1 MDELP
6 KTDRRTPQPGDPM
19 FTFTELEGPDGG
31 EPRTLSFVNA
41 QVQPLDFATLQ
52 SAKIHKPVTIPLVW
66 RGGTLIDTTI
76 EGRAPGETVNASATL
91 QSEFTSR
98 AIGLVRGGW
107 LPSAF
112 AVMYQKTTILVDR
125 NVVSQITSRFANGK
139 RRGKQEPDFIDLFA
153 DQPIRINP
161 LLFVLEGNR
170 RTIPTPEDAATQ
182 FAEVEMKLRAALPE
196 AELAIGPDSLKGA
209 LGLIED
215 SRASLD
221 CKQRFLHHIAP
232 RTISPVA
239 QRDVEARWKEII
251 ETADLHSVPRQSLVV
266 LAALS
271 AVAVPNGK
279 SPAKRMLKFRNGYTE
294 ADAYN
299 ALADLR
305 AIELFIGC
313 HCLFPEEPMQLCT
326 GDKDMALL
334 WSGLQA
340 SNFRRSGRGFSYDM
354 APVEGL
360 FPESLGLSWKDFL
373 EEGE

>member
-1 MDELP
+1 MTRP
-6 KTDRRTPQPGDPM
+6 KHRTPQPGDPM
-19 FTFTELEGPDGG
+19 FTLIELEGPEGG
-31 EPRTLSFVNA
+31 DPRTLSFANP

-52 SAKIHKPVTIPLVW
+52 CAKIHRPVTIPLVW

-76 EGRAPGETVNASATL
+76 EGRTPGETVNASATL
-91 QSEFTSR
+91 ESPFTSK
-98 AIGLVRGGW
+98 AIGLVKGGW

-112 AVMYQKTTILVDR
+112 AVMYQKTTVLVDR
-125 NVVSQITSRFANGK
+125 NVVSQITSRFENGK

-170 RTIPTPEDAATQ
+170 RTIPTPDEAAAQ
-182 FAEVEMKLRAALPE
+182 LAEVEMKLRAALPE

-221 CKQRFLHHIAP
+221 CKQRFLRHIAP
-232 RTISPVA
+232 RMISPVA
-239 QRDVEARWKEII
+239 QRDVEARWKQII
-251 ETADLHSVPRQSLVV
+251 ASADLHSVPRQSLVV

-279 SPAKRMLKFRNGYTE
+279 SPAKRLLKFRNGYTD

-299 ALADLR
+299 ARADLR

-340 SNFRRSGRGFSYDM
+340 SNFGRCGTGFSYDM
-354 APVEGL
+354 TPVEGL
-360 FPESLGLSWKDFL
+360 LPESLGLSWRDFL
-373 EEGE
+373 KEGK